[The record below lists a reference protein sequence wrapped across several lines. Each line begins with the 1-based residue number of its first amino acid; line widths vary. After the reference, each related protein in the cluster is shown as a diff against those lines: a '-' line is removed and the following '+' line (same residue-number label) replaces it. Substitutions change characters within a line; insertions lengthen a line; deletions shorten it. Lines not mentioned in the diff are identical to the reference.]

1 MPYQTREVRP
11 TLLIFKKSTHEDH
24 IGIGM
29 KLDLTFLALFV
40 LPRKIYRIMCETARD
55 GMSRPI
61 SGIA

>member
-29 KLDLTFLALFV
+29 KLVLTFLALY
-40 LPRKIYRIMCETARD
+40 LPKKIYRIICETARD
-55 GMSRPI
+55 GMRRPI